1 MNYSASSKSS
11 LLTLE
16 GRKKRGGGV
25 GSWMQTQKRSGIR
38 FGRVRGYEIH
48 TFNLGMKF
56 THLISEIAS
65 SNFAPEEKNHF
76 SPKTEIFIWWI
87 SLARRLKTAFNAPVN
102 SWSGFGLTRKWLHYS
117 PGLPKS
123 RSPKTNF
130 LLYSECAE
138 ETGQFLSISYIRVYF
153 IDYVL
158 SNVFNDSILIAL
170 ALSRIHHFRISS
182 IIYV

>member
-87 SLARRLKTAFNAPVN
+87 SLARRLINGAWHKNAFNAPVN
-102 SWSGFGLTRKWLHYS
+102 SWSGFGLTRTWLHYS
-117 PGLPKS
+117 PGHPVP
-123 RSPKTNF
+123 RSSKTNF

-138 ETGQFLSISYIRVYF
+138 ETGRFLGNFLYVF
-153 IDYVL
+153 IL
-158 SNVFNDSILIAL
+158 STT
-170 ALSRIHHFRISS
+170 
-182 IIYV
+182 